1 MAMDRRD
8 FLKLCGAA
16 GLVASAPALL
26 PRRAHAQDDAAE
38 GPFWVFVHASGGW
51 DPTSLCDPKGRASE
65 DEENPMNHYFTADIG
80 EAGNIRYAPVGENQ
94 VFFDKH
100 FRRTMVI
107 NGVDTQTNNHDAGV
121 RHTWSGKLSEG
132 YPALAALL
140 AGQYA
145 AEKPMAFITNGGY
158 DYTGGL
164 VAPTRVGNIDAV
176 GRIAWPNS
184 IEGRAEGES
193 FHSPAT
199 YDRIK
204 AALDRRQATLHGQF
218 DLPRYSHAISQLY
231 DARAG
236 QNTLRRLTE
245 VLPGEFSRDNLPR
258 QAQVCCA
265 AFKAGISRAANLSV
279 GGFDTHGNH
288 DDSHIPRLG
297 ELLRGVD
304 FLWDEAERQG
314 IADDLIVMIGSD
326 FGRTPGYN
334 SGNGKDHWAI
344 TSVVLMGKGIP
355 GNTVIGSTD
364 ERHVPIKVDPRTLA
378 PAAEGAG
385 VRIEPQHI
393 HRALR
398 RLAGFGPDD
407 ETSRLFPLLGAGD
420 LPLLGA

>member
-16 GLVASAPALL
+16 GVAVSLPGL
-26 PRRAHAQDDAAE
+26 PRTARAQDDAAA

-65 DEENPMNHYFTADIG
+65 DEEDPMNHYFTDDIG

-94 VFFDKH
+94 AFFDKH
-100 FRRTMVI
+100 HLRTLVI

-145 AEKPMAFITNGGY
+145 SEQPMAFITNGGY
-158 DYTGGL
+158 DFTGGL

-184 IEGRAEGES
+184 VEGRAEGDT
-193 FHSPAT
+193 FHPAAT
-199 YDRIK
+199 QDRIA
-204 AALDRRQATLHGQF
+204 AALARRRATLEGQF
-218 DLPRYSHAISQLY
+218 TLPRYTHGISQLY

-245 VLPGEFSRDNLPR
+245 VLPGEFSRDSLPR

-265 AFKAGISRAANLSV
+265 AFRAGISRAANLSV

-288 DDSHIPRLG
+288 DDSQIPRLG

-314 IADDLIVMIGSD
+314 IADDLIVMVGSD

-344 TSVVLMGKGIP
+344 TSVMLMGRGIA
-355 GNTVIGSTD
+355 GNRVIGTTD
-364 ERHVPIKVDPRTLA
+364 ARHVPVKVDPNTLQPA
-378 PAAEGAG
+378 PEGTG
-385 VRIEPQHI
+385 IRIEPQHI

-398 RLAGFGPDD
+398 TLAGFGAED
-407 ETSRLFPLLGAGD
+407 EASRLFPLLGAAD
-420 LPLLGA
+420 LPLLAG